1 MIDSEEVA
9 RYLQENPGF
18 AEQYA
23 DILASIYVP
32 HPHDGRAIPIGER
45 QLITL
50 REKNRLLET
59 KLRELI
65 KFGEEN
71 DAIGE
76 KMQRLS
82 IGLLKA
88 RSIEALFYVLEN
100 SLREDFE
107 VPHVAIRIWGTGSGN
122 IDLPEFSDPGKGS
135 VEIAESLVQPH
146 CGHHVA
152 SDLLGWFEGGEH
164 LRSFALLPLREE
176 KTIGLLVLA
185 SEDPQRFAPDI
196 GTLYLKR
203 LGEWVTAALS
213 RF

>member
-18 AEQYA
+18 AEQYP
-23 DILASIYVP
+23 DVLASIYVP

-76 KMQRLS
+76 KMHRLS
-82 IGLLKA
+82 IGLLRA
-88 RSIEALFYVLEN
+88 RSLEALFYVLEN

-107 VPHVAIRIWGTGSGN
+107 VPHVAIRIWGVDAHGA
-122 IDLPEFSDPGKGS
+122 DLPEFSSPGQGP

-146 CGHHVA
+146 CGHHIA
-152 SDLLGWFEGGEH
+152 PELLSWFEGREH
-164 LRSFALLPLREE
+164 LRSFALLPLKDE
-176 KTIGLLVLA
+176 KAIGLLVLA

-196 GTLYLKR
+196 GTLYLKW

>member
-1 MIDSEEVA
+1 MTSEEVA
-9 RYLQENPGF
+9 HYLQENPGF

-23 DILASIYVP
+23 DLLASIYVP

-59 KLRELI
+59 RLRELI

-76 KMQRLS
+76 KMHRLS
-82 IGLLKA
+82 LALLKA
-88 RSIEALFYVLEN
+88 RSLEALFYVLEN

-107 VPHVAIRIWGTGSGN
+107 VPHAALRVWGMDSGN
-122 IDLPEFSDPGKGS
+122 MDLPEFSHPGEVGI
-135 VEIAESLVQPH
+135 EIAESLAQPY
-146 CGHHVA
+146 CGHHAA
-152 SDLLGWFEGGEH
+152 SELLAWFGGGGH
-164 LRSFALLPLREE
+164 LRSFALVPLRAEA
-176 KTIGLLVLA
+176 TVGLLVLA

>member
-1 MIDSEEVA
+1 MMKAEEVA
-9 RYLQENPGF
+9 GYLQENPGF

-23 DILASIYVP
+23 DLLSSIYVP

-65 KFGEEN
+65 RFGEEN
-71 DAIGE
+71 DEIGE
-76 KMQRLS
+76 KMHRLS
-82 IGLLKA
+82 LVLLKA
-88 RSIEALFYVLEN
+88 RSLEALFYVLES

-107 VPHVAIRIWGTGSGN
+107 VPHVALRVWGRDGGL
-122 IDLPEFSDPGKGS
+122 DLPEFSAVPVS
-135 VEIAESLVQPH
+135 AIEIAESLVQPY

-152 SDLLGWFEGGEH
+152 DELLAWFGGGGH
-164 LRSFALLPLREE
+164 LRSFALVPLREVG
-176 KTIGLLVLA
+176 TIGLLILA

-196 GTLYLKR
+196 GTIYLKR